1 MSNAEFLA
9 SHTSEITLD
18 DGKRVVVRP
27 IGPDDRQRLREGLAK
42 ASAHSRYL
50 RFLRPVEE
58 LSEREEGY
66 LVNIDYRDHF
76 AWAALAADEPG
87 QPGLGVARYV
97 RQEDDPD
104 AAEAALIVIDEAQGM
119 GIGTLLIR
127 LLAESAQANGIKRFT
142 GYVSAENRPV
152 VEALTNTGAILERE
166 DSHFKLTVELPF
178 PDELFRGS
186 ILRETLRAIAAG
198 QGAQPAA
205 SGSATDSPE

>member
-1 MSNAEFLA
+1 MSIAEFLT

-152 VEALTNTGAILERE
+152 VEALANTGAILERE
-166 DSHFKLTVELPF
+166 DSHFKLTVDLPF

-198 QGAQPAA
+198 QGAQPTATGLAA
-205 SGSATDSPE
+205 DSPE

>member
-166 DSHFKLTVELPF
+166 DSHFKLTVDLPF

-186 ILRETLRAIAAG
+186 ILRERLRAIAAG